1 MYVCNFIYRDNGCRK
16 HVVALLLTLASYN
29 KSNEVLSK
37 VSYICF
43 WIGFIGLWYLMPLSS
58 IFQLYRGCQFYWWRK
73 LEYPDKTTD
82 LSQITDDL
90 MVSSKQ
96 CLMSHLITFIIF
108 QLSDDLGTDH
118 LTCGG
123 GGYGF
128 LFRSEFFFRTTR
140 ELEYLFF
147 LSC

>member
-1 MYVCNFIYRDNGCRK
+1 MYVCNFIYRDNGCCK

-128 LFRSEFFFRTTR
+128 LCFVQNFFFGHH
-140 ELEYLFF
+140 ESFF
-147 LSC
+147 SRIQH

>member
-1 MYVCNFIYRDNGCRK
+1 MYVCNFIYRDNGCCK

-37 VSYICF
+37 VSYVCF

-58 IFQLYRGCQFYWWRK
+58 IFQLYRGCQLYWWRK
-73 LEYPDKTTD
+73 PEYPDKTTD

-96 CLMSHLITFIIF
+96 FSGA
-108 QLSDDLGTDH
+108 DP
-118 LTCGG
+118 GG
-123 GGYGF
+123 GAPSTHPPP
-128 LFRSEFFFRTTR
+128 LK
-140 ELEYLFF
+140 LEKILFF
-147 LSC
+147 WRKIVIFHTKYLNNLKSWIRPCF

>member
-1 MYVCNFIYRDNGCRK
+1 MYVCNFIYRDNGCCK

-58 IFQLYRGCQFYWWRK
+58 IFQLYRGCQLYWWRK
-73 LEYPDKTTD
+73 PEYPDKTTD

-96 CLMSHLITFIIF
+96 FSGA
-108 QLSDDLGTDH
+108 DP
-118 LTCGG
+118 GG
-123 GGYGF
+123 GAPSAHPPP
-128 LFRSEFFFRTTR
+128 LK
-140 ELEYLFF
+140 LEKILFF
-147 LSC
+147 WHKIVIFHTKYLNNLKSWIRPCF